1 MPALP
6 QIIRATVHND
16 RPSEHALR
24 PNELDEGVGYG
35 AFGIA
40 LFVGLDVAEVADVA
54 LGVGGGA
61 VLFAEGVDWEEEEVN

>member
-1 MPALP
+1 M
-6 QIIRATVHND
+6 HHYSS
-16 RPSEHALR
+16 SEHALR

-40 LFVGLDVAEVADVA
+40 LFVGLDIAEVADVA

-61 VLFAEGVDWEEEEVN
+61 VLFAEGVDWVEKEVS